1 MSKEKLVNKALLTA
15 AIAIAMA
22 GISGPIGPSAAY
34 AKSDKTSKA
43 QLQECK
49 KLADPKMKD
58 ECVKR
63 AGKGMEKKANAKA
76 SDGKN
81 KGKGKQQ

>member
-1 MSKEKLVNKALLTA
+1 MKKALLVA
-15 AIAIAMA
+15 AIAIAMTA
-22 GISGPIGPSAAY
+22 ISGPIGSSVAY

-76 SDGKN
+76 SEVKN
-81 KGKGKQQ
+81 KSKGKQ